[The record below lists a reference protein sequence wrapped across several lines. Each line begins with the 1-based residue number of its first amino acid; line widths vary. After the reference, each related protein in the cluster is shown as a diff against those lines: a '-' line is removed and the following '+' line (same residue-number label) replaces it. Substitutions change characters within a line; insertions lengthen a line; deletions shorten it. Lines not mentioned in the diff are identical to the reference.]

1 MDAQQRYNK
10 QLILLLFVIGLFGGV
25 YPVYADSIP
34 ERAFIKSIKVHA
46 QSYRLSCEARSAA
59 DWAGYW
65 GVKVSET
72 DFLQR
77 LPRSDNP
84 EEGFVGNPNDVWGAV
99 PPASYGV
106 HAQPV
111 AKLLRQYGLPAQARR
126 GMSWREA
133 RREIAAG
140 RPVIVWVIGQMW
152 QGTPQVY
159 RTKNGEK
166 VTVANF
172 EHTMILVGYDTKT
185 VQALDAYSGQR
196 RVYKLK
202 NFVQSW
208 KVLGNMAVVY
218 EQEETDKVDLPFR
231 LNLPIVSR

>member
-1 MDAQQRYNK
+1 MFW
-10 QLILLLFVIGLFGGV
+10 LFRGIN
-25 YPVYADSIP
+25 PAYADSIP
-34 ERAFIKSIKVHA
+34 ERALIKGIKVHA
-46 QSYRLSCEARSAA
+46 QSYRLSCEARSAS

-84 EEGFVGNPNDVWGAV
+84 EEGFVGNPNDAWGAV

-111 AKLLRQYGLPAQARR
+111 AKLLRQIGLPAQARR

-152 QGTPQVY
+152 KGTPQVY

-196 RVYKLK
+196 RVYKLR

-218 EQEETDKVDLPFR
+218 EQGEAGKVELPFR
-231 LNLPIVSR
+231 LNLPLVSR